1 MGYFIQLEPKSLPGP
16 MLERARVA
24 LSPPLFGNLMGLFI
38 VYFENKVSYQPGQKI
53 SLLEFQNA
61 NMGAMVITLMLP
73 LSILKIACEIGSISV
88 VEIGKSF
95 F

>member
-1 MGYFIQLEPKSLPGP
+1 
-16 MLERARVA
+16 
-24 LSPPLFGNLMGLFI
+24 MGLFI

-61 NMGAMVITLMLP
+61 NMGGAMVITLMLP

-95 F
+95 LIPIEINLRV

>member
-61 NMGAMVITLMLP
+61 NMGAMVITVGPRFSAIRLVQF
-73 LSILKIACEIGSISV
+73 SV
-88 VEIGKSF
+88 
-95 F
+95 